1 MTSTAMVTMVR
12 GWITVELNT
21 MASMIYMAWAAVWNP
36 MSVQESI
43 TQAVTWGVGVSVIFY
58 NLVNTAKAIRHWD
71 KPTRERKPSGT
82 NILTNILK
90 RKKRS

>member
-36 MSVQESI
+36 MSAQEV
-43 TQAVTWGVGVSVIFY
+43 VTWAITGGVGISVIIY
-58 NLVNTAKAIRHWD
+58 NIVNTLKAIRHWD
-71 KPTRERKPSGT
+71 QPSGSKPAGT
-82 NILTNILK
+82 NILSNILK